1 MEKTNE
7 MLIERKTALS
17 IIKRLRKESPYFDDE
32 HYNRLIDDIAVDF
45 GLRNPDT
52 GEEIEEV

>member
-7 MLIERKTALS
+7 MPIERKMALS
-17 IIKRLRKESPYFDDE
+17 IIKRLRKESSYFDDE
-32 HYNRLIDDIAVDF
+32 HYDRLIDDIPVDF